1 MVRIGKYRVNS
12 MKIMANFENINQTE
26 VLNKTANLSDNQL
39 PQIPLSL
46 KIIEYLCLASAIALG
61 LSLKIW
67 FNNPIIIICFAAFL
81 GLFLFFFL
89 VNRKLYDY
97 YLTLNSQSTLSKR
110 AQLYTHLLGTNSSEH
125 NAMTSAREQALQYCY
140 DLVNDYKKTRRDSR
154 NAYYIAQILTV
165 ILSGVTPI
173 LVLLEKLD
181 AGLPWMKWL
190 PVICPAIAAIIASIV
205 TSFPLQENWIAANT
219 TVELLE
225 AEQEKFILGVT
236 PLYSGYDVV
245 NEEERK
251 EKGIQAIENF
261 IVQVNNI
268 HLKQVQSL
276 GKQEQTS
283 KAKDE

>member
-1 MVRIGKYRVNS
+1 
-12 MKIMANFENINQTE
+12 MANFESLNQTE
-26 VLNKTANLSDNQL
+26 ILNQAPELSSDSSTKLSL
-39 PQIPLSL
+39 PL
-46 KIIEYLCLASAIALG
+46 KIIEYLCLASLVGLAIAV
-61 LSLKIW
+61 KIW
-67 FNNPIIIICFAAFL
+67 NSNPIIIIFSTAFL

-89 VNRKLYDY
+89 LNRKLSDH
-97 YLTLNSQSTLSKR
+97 YLSVANQSNITKN
-110 AQLYTHLLGTNSSEH
+110 AQLYTHLLGKNSSEH
-125 NAMTSAREQALQYCY
+125 NAMTSARERALQYCY
-140 DLVNDYKKTRRDSR
+140 DLVADYKKIRRNSR
-154 NAYYIAQILTV
+154 NAYYTAQILTV

-173 LVLLEKLD
+173 LVLVEKLD

-236 PLYSGYDVV
+236 PLYSCYDVTD
-245 NEEERK
+245 EEERK
-251 EKGIQAIENF
+251 EKCIQAIENF

-276 GKQEQTS
+276 GKQEQENQS
-283 KAKDE
+283 KSATKT